1 MTTGRGSES
10 ILDRAVRLL
19 EAFSR
24 DRPRLTVPALAA
36 AADLPVATTYRISA
50 QLVRLG
56 LLARDAD
63 GRLLL
68 STRFWEIANRSSGVT
83 GLREAAAPYL
93 DIVQQVVRQ
102 HTQIGVLEG
111 DEVLILERLSSIG
124 SVANRATEAGR
135 LPARRTALG
144 LSLLAYAPDA
154 VRAAAV
160 ALAVEEG
167 TDAQLRRDLAHV
179 RREGF
184 AVQEGRLDVD
194 TTGIAVPVLNGSGR
208 AVAALGIVVP
218 RGYAQVGQAVAALRT
233 AARGIALAVGD
244 ASWSADGSS
253 PTQ

>member
-10 ILDRAVRLL
+10 ILDRAVRVL

-24 DRPRLTVPALAA
+24 DRPRLTVAALAG
-36 AADLPVATTYRISA
+36 AADLPVATTYRITG

-63 GRLLL
+63 GRLTL
-68 STRFWEIANRSSGVT
+68 STRFWEIANRSAGVT

-111 DEVLILERLSSIG
+111 DEVLVLDRLSSIG
-124 SVANRATEAGR
+124 SVVNRATAAGR

-154 VRAAAV
+154 ARSAAV
-160 ALAVEEG
+160 ALAVADG
-167 TDAQLRRDLAHV
+167 TDALLRRDLAHV
-179 RREGF
+179 RREGY
-184 AVQEGRLDVD
+184 AVQEGRLDAG
-194 TTGIAVPVLNGSGR
+194 TTGIAVPVLGGPGV
-208 AVAALGIVVP
+208 ALAALGIVVP
-218 RGYAQVGQAVAALRT
+218 RGYGQVGQAVAALRT

-244 ASWSADGSS
+244 RPSPAATASSGR
-253 PTQ
+253 